1 MGVTWSPLPH
11 PPVNLPGSVERAASG
26 ETIRISAAKLDARL
40 LEAEEMLVAK
50 LTARQRAADLREL
63 AGSFDG
69 WAKRWATLQPE
80 IRLLRHRMERAELEV
95 PPALASMLEF
105 VDWNEDY
112 LRSLQGRAAALSRTA
127 EQDRQV
133 VEKLVD
139 DLLEDSKKLLMLPL
153 STMGALFPRIVR
165 DLCREQGKEAELVIE
180 GDDVEL
186 DKRILRGNERSD
198 YPFAAEQRGS
208 WRGKAGGAKTRW

>member
-1 MGVTWSPLPH
+1 MSVSIDRPRLPH
-11 PPVNLPGSVERAASG
+11 RGEPEVLEHPSSSPVNLPGSVERAASG

-133 VEKLVD
+133 VGKAGGH
-139 DLLEDSKKLLMLPL
+139 LLEDSKKLLMLPL
-153 STMGALFPRIVR
+153 STMGALFPGSCGI
-165 DLCREQGKEAELVIE
+165 
-180 GDDVEL
+180 
-186 DKRILRGNERSD
+186 
-198 YPFAAEQRGS
+198 FAASRARRRN
-208 WRGKAGGAKTRW
+208 W